1 MPWHE
6 HFDHEFAIPDMLL
19 YILGVRSI
27 FCGHYHGNAGGFD
40 EGMEVIVTSAIGA
53 QLREDKSG
61 LRIVKVLENEINH
74 QYYEL
79 DNIPQK
85 VNLDS

>member
-1 MPWHE
+1 
-6 HFDHEFAIPDMLL
+6 
-19 YILGVRSI
+19 
-27 FCGHYHGNAGGFD
+27 
-40 EGMEVIVTSAIGA
+40 MEVIVTSAIGA

-79 DNIPQK
+79 DNIPQL